1 MSALSLVIGN
11 KNYSSW
17 SLRAW
22 LYLAVN
28 DVPFD
33 EIKLSLDTTEFQS
46 EIGQYSP
53 TRCVPVL
60 LDGDSKVWDSLAII
74 QYVERHFPT
83 SVSWPDT
90 KALEALAL
98 SAVME
103 MHSGFQAL
111 RGNYPMNCRM
121 KPFKAPLIGNVERD
135 IARLDQLWTDLMEAS
150 NNEGPFLLGKLSIVD
165 IYFAPVV
172 FRCNTYQ
179 LPLSEQC
186 TKYLGRMLELPAMKA
201 WAQAGEGEEEIV
213 SADEFFSLHS
223 DLNV

>member
-1 MSALSLVIGN
+1 MSTLSLVIGN

-33 EIKLSLDTTEFQS
+33 EINLPLDTTEFQN

-74 QYVERHFPT
+74 QYIERHFPT
-83 SVSWPDT
+83 SVSWPES
-90 KALEALAL
+90 KPLEALAL

-103 MHSGFQAL
+103 MHSGFTAL
-111 RGNYPMNCRM
+111 RSNYPMNCRL
-121 KPFKAPLIGNVERD
+121 KPFKAPLIGDIERD
-135 IARLDQLWTDLMEAS
+135 MARLDQLWCDLMDAS
-150 NNEGPFLLGKLSIVD
+150 DNEGPGLLGVLSIVD

-172 FRCNTYQ
+172 FRCKTYQ
-179 LPLSEQC
+179 LPLSERCSQ
-186 TKYLGRMLELPAMKA
+186 YVERMLALPAMKA
-201 WAQAGEGEEEIV
+201 WAKAGKEEKETV
-213 SADEFFSLHS
+213 EADEFFMLHKG
-223 DLNV
+223 LKA